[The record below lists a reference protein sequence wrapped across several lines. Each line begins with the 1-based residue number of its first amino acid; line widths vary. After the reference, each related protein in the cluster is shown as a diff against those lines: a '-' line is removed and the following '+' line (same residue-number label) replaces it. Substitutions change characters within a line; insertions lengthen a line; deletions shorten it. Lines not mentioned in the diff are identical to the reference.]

1 MRNIA
6 RSTACLLGAR
16 VGTQV
21 LLAVA
26 TIIVARGL
34 GVAGLGRYALLVAGL
49 AVANA
54 LTTFGTDMVL
64 IREIAAGS
72 GLARLRPALGI
83 QLALAATCIG
93 AAGIAAV
100 LPLASRD
107 AGRAV
112 ALAST
117 ALLPLAL
124 FTVCTTA
131 LRGAEQMVAYA
142 LLNVGVAG
150 AQVVGLGIV
159 VAAAGGIVG
168 VAAALVAAQVVAS
181 GAAYAL
187 CRRRVPGFVAA
198 AHLSRVAVPAVA
210 PLVRASAPMAGLAV
224 LGLAYARLALYETAA
239 LAGAGATGQLS
250 AALRL
255 VESGKGGHQ
264 AALTALYPRLARDA
278 RADARESNRQ
288 LAVAASANWRIPV
301 NLRLPAR
308 FLLPAAVALAALI
321 SLAARPLVEGLY
333 GTALAPAVAP
343 TRILAWALVPYA
355 ASSLLVVSLLAC
367 RREAVVARALVA
379 GVAVLGT
386 LCLWLVPS
394 AGATGAAWATLAAEG
409 AQVAVLAAAIRPGRR
424 AVLVQRAGG
433 AP

>member
-1 MRNIA
+1 
-6 RSTACLLGAR
+6 
-16 VGTQV
+16 
-21 LLAVA
+21 
-26 TIIVARGL
+26 
-34 GVAGLGRYALLVAGL
+34 
-49 AVANA
+49 
-54 LTTFGTDMVL
+54 
-64 IREIAAGS
+64 
-72 GLARLRPALGI
+72 
-83 QLALAATCIG
+83 
-93 AAGIAAV
+93 
-100 LPLASRD
+100 
-107 AGRAV
+107 
-112 ALAST
+112 
-117 ALLPLAL
+117 
-124 FTVCTTA
+124 
-131 LRGAEQMVAYA
+131 
-142 LLNVGVAG
+142 
-150 AQVVGLGIV
+150 
-159 VAAAGGIVG
+159 
-168 VAAALVAAQVVAS
+168 
-181 GAAYAL
+181 
-187 CRRRVPGFVAA
+187 
-198 AHLSRVAVPAVA
+198 
-210 PLVRASAPMAGLAV
+210 
-224 LGLAYARLALYETAA
+224 
-239 LAGAGATGQLS
+239 
-250 AALRL
+250 
-255 VESGKGGHQ
+255 
-264 AALTALYPRLARDA
+264 
-278 RADARESNRQ
+278 